1 LISFAISTNAA
12 IVSPRLFADSKGKKK
27 WIRRR
32 IVVKESI
39 MKCKVAGLRIV
50 MMHIAVL
57 AGFSLM
63 QGCTT
68 GDSPVR
74 WLNWPYST
82 PKDQPVVLPAG
93 PDITDAGL
101 LPSSGPVTDVAP
113 VSVPAAKVHR
123 VQKGETLS
131 SIASSYGTSWKA
143 LADYN
148 NLSNPNVLKV
158 GQEINIPDS
167 LNAAAPVK
175 RTSKPVSSRPVPA
188 SIKQGTSYT
197 IQKGDSLGT
206 IAKRSGL
213 TVNEIKLANGLKSDS
228 IIAGKKLSIPKKGE
242 VKAPAVAKPI
252 PAKAA
257 NPVPAATESAPLPA
271 PAPIADAVPAP
282 VAEAAPAVDV
292 PAAPAEVPAA
302 SKPAVPAGNAPVYEH
317 VLYPGETLDDVAR
330 QYGSSQQ
337 EIMKLNNIT
346 DPASVKP
353 GTKLLV
359 PITE

>member
-1 LISFAISTNAA
+1 
-12 IVSPRLFADSKGKKK
+12 
-27 WIRRR
+27 
-32 IVVKESI
+32 
-39 MKCKVAGLRIV
+39 MKCKVAGWRIV
-50 MMHIAVL
+50 VGHIAVL

-68 GDSPVR
+68 GDCPVR

-101 LPSSGPVTDVAP
+101 LPDYSPVTDVAP
-113 VSVPAAKVHR
+113 APVAVARTHR

-131 SIASSYGTSWKA
+131 SIASSYGTSWKV

-167 LNAAAPVK
+167 LNAVAPVK
-175 RTSKPVSSRPVPA
+175 RSAVPVSSRPVPA
-188 SIKQGTSYT
+188 SIKQGTTYT
-197 IQKGDSLGT
+197 IQKGDTLGS

-213 TVNEIKLANGLKSDS
+213 TVNEIKLANGLKSDR

-242 VKAPAVAKPI
+242 VKAPAVAAPI

-257 NPVPAATESAPLPA
+257 NPLPPVTQSAPLPA
-271 PAPIADAVPAP
+271 PAPIADAAPAP
-282 VAEAAPAVDV
+282 VAEATPAADVAAAPIV
-292 PAAPAEVPAA
+292 PAL
-302 SKPAVPAGNAPVYEH
+302 PAGNAPVYEH

-337 EIMKLNNIT
+337 EIMKLNSIT
-346 DPASVKP
+346 DAASVKP

-359 PITE
+359 PIPE

>member
-1 LISFAISTNAA
+1 MKVN
-12 IVSPRLFADSKGKKK
+12 VS
-27 WIRRR
+27 
-32 IVVKESI
+32 
-39 MKCKVAGLRIV
+39 GLRV
-50 MMHIAVL
+50 FAMHMMVL

-68 GDSPVR
+68 GDAPVR

-82 PKDQPVVLPAG
+82 PKDAPVVLPAG
-93 PDITDAGL
+93 PDITNVGIFPADTSM
-101 LPSSGPVTDVAP
+101 PF
-113 VSVPAAKVHR
+113 VSTAQTHS

-131 SIASSYGTSWKA
+131 SIASSYGTSWKK
-143 LADYN
+143 LAEYN
-148 NLSNPNVLKV
+148 NLSNPNRLKV
-158 GQEINIPDS
+158 GQIINIPD
-167 LNAAAPVK
+167 AFGAEAPVK
-175 RTSKPVSSRPVPA
+175 YTPAAPVSSRPVAA
-188 SIKQGTSYT
+188 SIKQGTTYT
-197 IQKGDSLGT
+197 IQKGDYLSS

-213 TVNEIKLANGLKSDS
+213 TVNEIKMANGLKSDI

-242 VKAPAVAKPI
+242 VKAVAVAKPI

-257 NPVPAATESAPLPA
+257 NPAQSVATSSMLPA
-271 PAPIADAVPAP
+271 PAPIVD
-282 VAEAAPAVDV
+282 AAPAVEAV
-292 PAAPAEVPAA
+292 PAAAPVAVSA
-302 SKPAVPAGNAPVYEH
+302 SAPVYEH

-359 PITE
+359 PIPE

>member
-1 LISFAISTNAA
+1 MKAK
-12 IVSPRLFADSKGKKK
+12 IV
-27 WIRRR
+27 
-32 IVVKESI
+32 
-39 MKCKVAGLRIV
+39 GLRV
-50 MMHIAVL
+50 LTMHMVIL

-68 GDSPVR
+68 GDCPVR

-93 PDITDAGL
+93 PDIMDTGILPAGT
-101 LPSSGPVTDVAP
+101 SAQ
-113 VSVPAAKVHR
+113 VHS

-131 SIASSYGTSWKA
+131 SIASSYGTSWKK
-143 LADYN
+143 LAEYN
-148 NLSNPNVLKV
+148 GLSNPNQLKV
-158 GQEINIPDS
+158 GQEIRIPES
-167 LNAAAPVK
+167 SGYSAPVK
-175 RTSKPVSSRPVPA
+175 HYSAPVSSRPVPA

-197 IQKGDSLGT
+197 IQKGDSLST

-213 TVNEIKLANGLKSDS
+213 TVNEIKVANDLKTDR

-242 VKAPAVAKPI
+242 VKAVAVAKPI

-257 NPVPAATESAPLPA
+257 NPEPASMLPA
-271 PAPIADAVPAP
+271 PAPLVETA
-282 VAEAAPAVDV
+282 
-292 PAAPAEVPAA
+292 PAAPAPAVEAVPSAAAPVATAA
-302 SKPAVPAGNAPVYEH
+302 SAPVYEH

-346 DPASVKP
+346 DPSSVKP

-359 PITE
+359 PIPE